1 MFVEAEQYENAAKM
15 LYILPNE
22 VRFNPNVT
30 DLLISIYSNLA
41 QEEKAVQILDDS
53 IKYQKENGESNENL
67 IKMLRLSGKYI
78 RYYNILTLII
88 IAKYKLDSGNP
99 KAAA

>member
-30 DLLISIYSNLA
+30 DLLISIYSNLG

-78 RYYNILTLII
+78 RYYTVRPQN
-88 IAKYKLDSGNP
+88 
-99 KAAA
+99 KAHI

>member
-30 DLLISIYSNLA
+30 DLLISIYSNLG

-67 IKMLRLSGKYI
+67 IKMLRLSGKHSVLLYT
-78 RYYNILTLII
+78 YPYNF
-88 IAKYKLDSGNP
+88 S
-99 KAAA
+99 